1 MQLEDHVR
9 EAIRGEVFRQAEVSG
24 GKLQVTHP
32 EGALLQVQGQIDLD
46 DLVMAIT
53 GALAGGP

>member
-32 EGALLQVQGQIDLD
+32 EGAFLQVQGQIDLD